1 MKAKINKQSFK
12 EFEEYIVKENLGDIY
27 SVVTD
32 FPYEEDFILSLFEEF
47 EVSIAFKCGEKTQ
60 ISVEVQH
67 SKKNFNAFLFYGRN
81 SESHPME
88 SHKFTT
94 SYLCHYENDPVVT
107 VYTDKVQY
115 NIEYKL

>member
-12 EFEEYIVKENLGDIY
+12 EFEEYVAKKNLGDIY

-32 FPYEEDFILSLFEEF
+32 YPYEEDSILSLFEEF
-47 EVSIAFKCGEKTQ
+47 EVSIAFKCGGVTQ

-67 SKKNFNAFLFYGRN
+67 SKKNFNAFLYYARN
-81 SESHPME
+81 SESYPME
-88 SHKFTT
+88 SPWFTT
-94 SYLCHYENDPVVT
+94 SYLCHYKNNPVVS
-107 VYTDKVQY
+107 VYTDKVEY